1 MAQQPV
7 PSRQTPLSGDLG
19 RLVRG
24 VPPQDAGALS
34 NITDKAAA
42 RIRANDAVAAR
53 FLRPYITSNTL
64 VRGVHRW
71 CLRLT
76 SGDAATASKSPEI
89 QKRVARAARARPK
102 DHPLP
107 PWALVDEQK
116 YPPRFIAVPR
126 RFPGVLEMVPVI
138 SFDQGEVAGDQVW
151 LITDNHLLTAG
162 VVSSR
167 LYRVWLS
174 EVSKSAGPDVGVGAS
189 SAHNTFPLPKLTE
202 GQRER
207 IEEAAERMLL
217 ARSYAMDSDFDELY
231 SRSRMPKPLLDAHDD
246 IDAVLAEVFGVD
258 IEAGDARLRK
268 VLRDT
273 HRKLSDEQGGRAA

>member
-1 MAQQPV
+1 VAQQPV

-34 NITDKAAA
+34 NITDKSAA
-42 RIRANDAVAAR
+42 RIRATDAVAAR

-89 QKRVARAARARPK
+89 QERVARAARARPK

-107 PWALVDEQK
+107 PWALVDERT

-167 LYRVWLS
+167 FYRVWLA
-174 EVSKSAGPDVGVGAS
+174 EVSRSAGPEVGVGAH

-202 GQRER
+202 GQRGR

-231 SRSRMPKPLLDAHDD
+231 SRSRMPKPLRDAHDD

-258 IEAGDARLRK
+258 VEAGDARLRK

-273 HRKLSDEQGGRAA
+273 HRKLSNEQGGHAA

>member
-7 PSRQTPLSGDLG
+7 PSRRTPLSDDLG
-19 RLVRG
+19 NLTRG
-24 VPPQDAGALS
+24 VAPQDAGALS

-42 RIRANDAVAAR
+42 RIRATDPVAAR
-53 FLRPYITSNTL
+53 YLRPYITSNSL

-76 SGDAATASKSPEI
+76 TGDAAAASKSPEI
-89 QKRVARAARARPK
+89 KERVARAARARPK

-107 PWALVDEQK
+107 PWALVDERN
-116 YPPRFIAVPR
+116 YSPRFIAVPR

-151 LITDNHLLTAG
+151 VITDNHLLTAG

-167 LYRVWLS
+167 LYRVWLA
-174 EVSKSAGPDVGVGAS
+174 EVSKSSGSDIGVGAS

-202 GQRER
+202 SQRER

-217 ARSYAMDSDFDELY
+217 ARSFAMDSDFDELY
-231 SRSRMPKPLLDAHDD
+231 SRARMPKPLRDAHDD

-258 IEAGDARLRK
+258 VETSDARLRK
-268 VLRDT
+268 VLRDA
-273 HRKLSDEQGGRAA
+273 HRKLAGEHGGRAA

>member
-1 MAQQPV
+1 VIQQPI
-7 PSRQTPLSGDLG
+7 PCRRTPLSENLG
-19 RLVRG
+19 RLAPG
-24 VPPQDAGALS
+24 ATPADGGALS

-42 RIRANDAVAAR
+42 RIRATDAVAAR

-89 QKRVARAARARPK
+89 QERVARAARARPK

-107 PWALVDEQK
+107 PWALVDERT

-167 LYRVWLS
+167 LYRVWLA
-174 EVSKSAGPDVGVGAS
+174 EVSKSSGPDVGVGAS

-231 SRSRMPKPLLDAHDD
+231 SRSRMPKPLRDAHDD

-258 IEAGDARLRK
+258 VEAGDARLRK

>member
-1 MAQQPV
+1 
-7 PSRQTPLSGDLG
+7 
-19 RLVRG
+19 VRG
-24 VPPQDAGALS
+24 VSPQDAGALS

-42 RIRANDAVAAR
+42 RIRATDAVAAR
-53 FLRPYITSNTL
+53 FLRPYITSNAL

-89 QKRVARAARARPK
+89 QERVARAARARPK

-107 PWALVDEQK
+107 PWALVDEHN

-151 LITDNHLLTAG
+151 VITDNHLLTAG
-162 VVSSR
+162 VVASR
-167 LYRVWLS
+167 LYRVWLA
-174 EVSKSAGPDVGVGAS
+174 EVSKSAGPDVGVGAN
-189 SAHNTFPLPKLTE
+189 SAHNTFPLPTLTE

-217 ARSYAMDSDFDELY
+217 ARSYAMDHNFDDLY
-231 SRSRMPKPLLDAHDD
+231 SRATMPKPLRQAHDD
-246 IDAVLAEVFGVD
+246 IDAVLAEVFEVPPD
-258 IEAGDARLRK
+258 SSDARLRST
-268 VLRDT
+268 LRDA
-273 HRKLSDEQGGRAA
+273 HKKLLAR